1 MIPKGKLI
9 PIGGAEDKG
18 TDLETGH
25 IERNNLNFFELG
37 ILSKIVSETKN
48 GIESKIEVITT
59 ASSIPIEVG
68 KNYIEAFDKL
78 NCKNMNVMHIRDR
91 EDANKEEYIERIRN
105 ADAVMISGGN
115 QLRLTSTF
123 GGTEIYRILHDRYNN
138 DADFLLAGTSA
149 GAMAMSNTMIYEG
162 SSSDAH
168 LKGTVKV
175 TTGLAF
181 MQDVIFDSHFDKRG
195 RFGRLAQAVTA
206 NPSCLGIGLG
216 EDTGLLITEGNKMEA
231 IGSGMVIILDGYG
244 IGYSNIADVPFNH
257 PISVENLKVHLL
269 AKGDTYLLSQRKFI
283 PIKEEELIR
292 EITLD

>member
-68 KNYIEAFDKL
+68 NNYIEAFDKL

-91 EDANKEEYIERIRN
+91 EDANKLEYIERIRN

>member
-68 KNYIEAFDKL
+68 NNYIEAFDKL

-91 EDANKEEYIERIRN
+91 EDANKEEFISRIRN

-244 IGYSNIADVPFNH
+244 IGYSNIADIPFNH